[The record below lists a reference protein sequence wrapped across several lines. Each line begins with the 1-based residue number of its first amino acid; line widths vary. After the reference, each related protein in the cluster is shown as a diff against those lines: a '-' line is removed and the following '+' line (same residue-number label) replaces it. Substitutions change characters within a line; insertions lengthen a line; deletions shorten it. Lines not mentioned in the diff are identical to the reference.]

1 MTNNNGNNEQIHELV
16 KIYLCISSTVPEKH
30 DELAQMSFEFHEKVF
45 QHVFSSCDRSIILPY
60 KDISDVVFQNDC
72 LVSGDTLNNFCAK
85 VDDVINTKL
94 REDSRSENEIQ
105 RALDCHK
112 KLVGHIQLAQ
122 AQKEFM
128 QKSVKEARKIADEA
142 KTVAD
147 DAKTVANEAK
157 TVANEAKTVA
167 NEAKTVAG
175 KADDTYKSM
184 FANYVTILGVF
195 TAIIVTIFG
204 GLNVINVV
212 MRQDGTNFSH
222 VVSLSAI
229 SLMCVVLLLYLLA
242 NMIIKITQNSK
253 NYYLDYLSWGI
264 VLICVVAILLF
275 GGMNKQPDNNE
286 SIQKNINQKKI
297 QTTINSKQ

>member
-1 MTNNNGNNEQIHELV
+1 MTNNGNNEQIHELV

-128 QKSVKEARKIADEA
+128 QKSAKEARKIADEA

-147 DAKTVANEAK
+147 DAKTVAND
-157 TVANEAKTVA
+157 
-167 NEAKTVAG
+167 AKTVAG
-175 KADDTYKSM
+175 KADATYKSM

-212 MRQDGTNFSH
+212 MRQDGVNFSH
-222 VVSLSAI
+222 VLSLSAI

-253 NYYLDYLSWGI
+253 NYWLDVPSLII
-264 VLICVVAILLF
+264 VLICGFVIYC
-275 GGMNKQPDNNE
+275 GMNKQPDNNE
-286 SIQKNINQKKI
+286 PIQKNINQKKI